1 MLNSILQ
8 PIIDTAALD
17 TKATEAMDTSDAAY
31 AALRE
36 GLLSTVS
43 CLSNCWPHPLTGVV
57 AGLLVQTSMW
67 TEAQEL
73 MRVLAEGEVAAKALT
88 SPLRGTPRAF
98 DEFHNAFDNALRA
111 QETALQSATDALLR
125 WGPEPLVKA
134 FVSVLLEHHGHI
146 GRAQE
151 LLSLTVACAESAQA
165 SNDAMM
171 AAAVGKWE
179 TELTTGE
186 PAYLNAEA

>member
-1 MLNSILQ
+1 MFSTPIL
-8 PIIDTAALD
+8 IDPASLAAE
-17 TKATEAMDTSDAAY
+17 ATEATATSNAAY
-31 AALRE
+31 SALRE

-57 AGLLVQTSMW
+57 AGMLVQTSMW

-88 SPLRGTPRAF
+88 SPLRGTPRPFDAF
-98 DEFHNAFDNALRA
+98 HVDFDNALRA
-111 QETALQSATDALLR
+111 QEAALQVATDALR
-125 WGPEPLVKA
+125 ERRGPEPLVKA
-134 FVSVLLEHHGHI
+134 FVSVLLEHHGNI

-151 LLSLTVACAESAQA
+151 LLSLTVACAESAEVRDDTA
-165 SNDAMM
+165 M
-171 AAAVGKWE
+171 AAAVAKWE